1 MGSLKDE
8 MRGVTE
14 DHQPCEKTDNG
25 GHPGGSDSTAAP
37 EGPQLYRSQES
48 TTQGDYQSA
57 LQGNVSSVEE
67 KEKNLISKDQVLS
80 GGDYGNADL
89 TDTERVKNCTQI
101 DAMPAMVEHNKTTT
115 AATNNDAT
123 VSIKFLSD
131 EDGKPEIQEENF
143 EDQNRNREKDAV
155 IEKISVAV
163 PSTPDPCDPRS
174 PAPFGQHHMRTQV
187 SLEVVQCCSAATSP
201 MTPPEGSHSFFFPS
215 SFGKPQAVGTDTKD
229 AELQVGQQVEFCSVA
244 TSPMTPKSPYSTAFP
259 EFIGRE
265 PAQRDE
271 KVKKNEE
278 QRETGQQETKVS
290 AEAASET
297 TEILK
302 FTASKEMT
310 ESSTNGVDAE
320 LIGAHVSV
328 EDSNQ
333 QCKQQRM
340 GSMDQDIT
348 ILVTQYGN
356 NEEEE
361 TDKAESFFYSVEP
374 EMVKIDEDEVG
385 ENCSDINREDG
396 KGKSFSESVHGTT
409 NDPQTKEPSAAV
421 SEHPKTYTGSEQSE
435 VKDDKDAG
443 EKKRVVSAKKSPIPE
458 SPAPFG
464 CHNIR
469 TQVSLEVVQCQ
480 SVATSP
486 MTPPEGDQ
494 AFYFPSSFGKC
505 GAVGTETKDA
515 ELQVGQQVEF
525 RSVAT
530 APMTPRTPTIMTF
543 PQVMKEPSIEE
554 KIVEEEE
561 EKKEEAT
568 EEKEEKKE
576 EATEEKEEMKDEA
589 KKEKGEKKE
598 EATEKKEEKKDGA
611 KEEKEEKKEEAI
623 EEKEV
628 KKEEVMEEKEEK
640 VTQEKKVEGVEENT
654 KEEINC
660 KEKDEEKCEEPVQEV
675 SWDEKGMTWEVYGAV
690 VEVAVL
696 GSAIQKHLEKQVKK
710 QKRQSSM
717 PPPPPL
723 NPSAT
728 PLTSEIAQGGSG
740 KGRAG
745 RRGEHDGKAGRRRR
759 NPFRLLMENMQQPHC
774 CSRAH
779 TTE

>member
-25 GHPGGSDSTAAP
+25 GRPGGSDSTAAP

-48 TTQGDYQSA
+48 TTQGDYQPA

-80 GGDYGNADL
+80 GGDYSNADL

-101 DAMPAMVEHNKTTT
+101 DAMPATEEHNKTTT
-115 AATNNDAT
+115 AATNNDAKVT
-123 VSIKFLSD
+123 IKFLSD
-131 EDGKPEIQEENF
+131 GDGKPEIQEENF
-143 EDQNRNREKDAV
+143 EDQNLNRGKDAG

-163 PSTPDPCDPRS
+163 PSTPDPYDPRS

-229 AELQVGQQVEFCSVA
+229 AELQVGQKVEFCSVA
-244 TSPMTPKSPYSTAFP
+244 TSPMTPKSPYSMAFP
-259 EFIGRE
+259 EVIGRE
-265 PAQRDE
+265 PVQRDE

-278 QRETGQQETKVS
+278 QRETGQQEKKVS
-290 AEAASET
+290 ADAVSET
-297 TEILK
+297 TETLK
-302 FTASKEMT
+302 FTTSKEMT

-328 EDSNQ
+328 EGSNQ

-361 TDKAESFFYSVEP
+361 TDEAESFFYSVEP

-385 ENCSDINREDG
+385 ESCSDIKRKE
-396 KGKSFSESVHGTT
+396 GKSFSESVHRST
-409 NDPQTKEPSAAV
+409 NDPQTKVPSAAV
-421 SEHPKTYTGSEQSE
+421 SEHPKTCTGSEQSE
-435 VKDDKDAG
+435 VENKDAR
-443 EKKRVVSAKKSPIPE
+443 EEERVVSAKKSPIPE

-494 AFYFPSSFGKC
+494 AFYFPTSFGKC

-576 EATEEKEEMKDEA
+576 EA
-589 KKEKGEKKE
+589 KKEKEEKKE
-598 EATEKKEEKKDGA
+598 EAT
-611 KEEKEEKKEEAI
+611 EEKEEKKEEAT
-623 EEKEV
+623 
-628 KKEEVMEEKEEK
+628 EEKEEK
-640 VTQEKKVEGVEENT
+640 VTQERKVEGVEENT

-723 NPSAT
+723 NPTAT
-728 PLTSEIAQGGSG
+728 PLTPEIAQGGSG

>member
-25 GHPGGSDSTAAP
+25 GRPGGSDSTAAP

-48 TTQGDYQSA
+48 TTQGDYQPA

-80 GGDYGNADL
+80 GGDYSNADL

-101 DAMPAMVEHNKTTT
+101 DAMPATEEHNKTTT
-115 AATNNDAT
+115 AATNNDAKVT
-123 VSIKFLSD
+123 IKFLSD
-131 EDGKPEIQEENF
+131 GDGKPEIQEENF
-143 EDQNRNREKDAV
+143 EDQNLNRGKDAG

-163 PSTPDPCDPRS
+163 PSTPDPYDPRS

-244 TSPMTPKSPYSTAFP
+244 TSPMTPKSPYSMAFP
-259 EFIGRE
+259 EVIGRE
-265 PAQRDE
+265 PVQRDE

-278 QRETGQQETKVS
+278 QRETGQQEKKVS
-290 AEAASET
+290 ADAVSET
-297 TEILK
+297 TETLK
-302 FTASKEMT
+302 FTTSKEMT

-328 EDSNQ
+328 EGSNQ

-361 TDKAESFFYSVEP
+361 TDAAESFFYSVEP

-385 ENCSDINREDG
+385 ESCSDIKRKE
-396 KGKSFSESVHGTT
+396 GKSFSESVHRST
-409 NDPQTKEPSAAV
+409 NDPQTKVPSAAV
-421 SEHPKTYTGSEQSE
+421 SEHLKTCTGSEQSE
-435 VKDDKDAG
+435 VENKDAR
-443 EKKRVVSAKKSPIPE
+443 EEERVVSAKKSPIPE

-494 AFYFPSSFGKC
+494 AFYFPTSFGKC

-576 EATEEKEEMKDEA
+576 EA
-589 KKEKGEKKE
+589 KKEKEEKKE
-598 EATEKKEEKKDGA
+598 EAT
-611 KEEKEEKKEEAI
+611 EEKEEKKEEAT

-640 VTQEKKVEGVEENT
+640 VTQERKVEGVEENT

-723 NPSAT
+723 NPTAT
-728 PLTSEIAQGGSG
+728 PLTPEIAQGGSG

>member
-48 TTQGDYQSA
+48 TTQGDYQPA

-80 GGDYGNADL
+80 GGDYSNADL
-89 TDTERVKNCTQI
+89 TDTERVKNCTRI
-101 DAMPAMVEHNKTTT
+101 DAMPATEEHNKTTT
-115 AATNNDAT
+115 AATNNDAKVT
-123 VSIKFLSD
+123 IKFLSD
-131 EDGKPEIQEENF
+131 GDGKPEIQEENF
-143 EDQNRNREKDAV
+143 EDQNLNRGKDAG

-163 PSTPDPCDPRS
+163 PSTPDPYDPRS

-244 TSPMTPKSPYSTAFP
+244 TSPMTPKSPYSMAFP
-259 EFIGRE
+259 EVIGRE
-265 PAQRDE
+265 PVQRDE

-290 AEAASET
+290 ADAVLET
-297 TEILK
+297 TETLK
-302 FTASKEMT
+302 FTTSKEMT

-328 EDSNQ
+328 EGSNQ

-361 TDKAESFFYSVEP
+361 TDEAESFFYSVEP

-385 ENCSDINREDG
+385 ESCSDIKRKE
-396 KGKSFSESVHGTT
+396 GKSFSESFHGST
-409 NDPQTKEPSAAV
+409 NDPQTKVPSAAV
-421 SEHPKTYTGSEQSE
+421 SEHPKTCTGSEQSE
-435 VKDDKDAG
+435 VEDKDAH
-443 EKKRVVSAKKSPIPE
+443 EEERVISAKKSPIPE

-494 AFYFPSSFGKC
+494 AFYFPTSFGKC

-554 KIVEEEE
+554 KI
-561 EKKEEAT
+561 
-568 EEKEEKKE
+568 
-576 EATEEKEEMKDEA
+576 
-589 KKEKGEKKE
+589 
-598 EATEKKEEKKDGA
+598 
-611 KEEKEEKKEEAI
+611 
-623 EEKEV
+623 
-628 KKEEVMEEKEEK
+628 
-640 VTQEKKVEGVEENT
+640 
-654 KEEINC
+654 
-660 KEKDEEKCEEPVQEV
+660 EPVQEV

-723 NPSAT
+723 NPT
-728 PLTSEIAQGGSG
+728 GGSG

>member
-25 GHPGGSDSTAAP
+25 GRPGGSDSTAAP

-48 TTQGDYQSA
+48 ATQGDYQPA

-101 DAMPAMVEHNKTTT
+101 DAMPATEEHNKTTT
-115 AATNNDAT
+115 AATNNDAKVT
-123 VSIKFLSD
+123 IKFLSD
-131 EDGKPEIQEENF
+131 GDGKPEIQEENF
-143 EDQNRNREKDAV
+143 EDQNLNRGKDAG

-244 TSPMTPKSPYSTAFP
+244 TSPMTPKSPYSMAFQ
-259 EFIGRE
+259 EVIGRE
-265 PAQRDE
+265 PVQRDE

-290 AEAASET
+290 ADAASET
-297 TEILK
+297 TESLK
-302 FTASKEMT
+302 FTTSKEMT

-361 TDKAESFFYSVEP
+361 TDEAESFFYSVEP

-385 ENCSDINREDG
+385 ESCSDIKRKEG
-396 KGKSFSESVHGTT
+396 KGKSLSESVHGST
-409 NDPQTKEPSAAV
+409 NDPQSKVPSAAV
-421 SEHPKTYTGSEQSE
+421 SQHPKTCTGSEQSE
-435 VKDDKDAG
+435 VEDKDAR
-443 EKKRVVSAKKSPIPE
+443 EEERVVSAKKSPIPE

-494 AFYFPSSFGKC
+494 AFYFPTSFGKC
-505 GAVGTETKDA
+505 GAVGTGTKDA

-561 EKKEEAT
+561 ENKEEAT

-576 EATEEKEEMKDEA
+576 
-589 KKEKGEKKE
+589 
-598 EATEKKEEKKDGA
+598 
-611 KEEKEEKKEEAI
+611 
-623 EEKEV
+623 
-628 KKEEVMEEKEEK
+628 EEK